1 MAGLDWSLWCSCPQS
16 PHSELWHFSVC
27 ATGCSLGHLKL
38 PLWNPFVWMTLTDST
53 AREAQLYK
61 ESLPFDRLAG
71 SWLSKMSL
79 SKALRLKTSLI
90 HLHVGQTKAGAQM
103 NELSY
108 QNKTKHTFKGLFYIG
123 CSKSHEET
131 MTDDESISQY
141 SLPYLSLNPESHWFL
156 WKIFIQI

>member
-1 MAGLDWSLWCSCPQS
+1 
-16 PHSELWHFSVC
+16 
-27 ATGCSLGHLKL
+27 
-38 PLWNPFVWMTLTDST
+38 
-53 AREAQLYK
+53 
-61 ESLPFDRLAG
+61 
-71 SWLSKMSL
+71 MSL

-108 QNKTKHTFKGLFYIG
+108 QNKTKQTFKGLFYIG

-156 WKIFIQI
+156 WKILIQI

>member
-1 MAGLDWSLWCSCPQS
+1 MGLDWSLWCSCSQS

-38 PLWNPFVWMTLTDST
+38 PLWNFFVWMTLTDST

-123 CSKSHEET
+123 CNKSHEET
-131 MTDDESISQY
+131 LTDDESISQY

-156 WKIFIQI
+156 WKILIQI